1 MLKDK
6 SKTRK
11 KIKTRIRRRIRAKIR
26 GTAERPRV
34 FVFKSNRYIYAQA
47 YNDENGTVLA
57 SACTLEK
64 AFKEKT
70 KNTKNRDACQSLGQ
84 VLADRLKE
92 KKIERIVFDRGTYP
106 YHGRVKNLAEALRK
120 GGLAF

>member
-34 FVFKSNRYIYAQA
+34 FIFKSNRYVYAQA
-47 YNDENGTVLA
+47 FNDDNGTVLV
-57 SACTLEK
+57 SACTLAK

-84 VLADRLKE
+84 VLAERLKQ

-106 YHGRVKNLAEALRK
+106 YHGRVKTLAEALRK
-120 GGLAF
+120 GGLVF

>member
-1 MLKDK
+1 VLKDK

-11 KIKTRIRRRIRAKIR
+11 KIKTRIRRRIRAKIH

-34 FVFKSNRYIYAQA
+34 FVFKSNHYVYAQA
-47 YNDENGTVLA
+47 LNDDNGTVLV

-84 VLADRLKE
+84 VLAERLKQ

-106 YHGRVKNLAEALRK
+106 YHGRVKILAEALRK

>member
-6 SKTRK
+6 SKTQRA
-11 KIKTRIRRRIRAKIR
+11 IKTRIRRRIRAKVR

-47 YNDENGTVLA
+47 FNDDNGTVLA

-64 AFKEKT
+64 GFKEKSKHS
-70 KNTKNRDACQSLGQ
+70 KNTAACESLGRA
-84 VLADRLKE
+84 LAERLKE

-106 YHGRVKNLAEALRK
+106 YHGRVKALAEALRK

>member
-6 SKTRK
+6 SKIQK
-11 KIKTRIRRRIRAKIR
+11 AAKTRIRRRIRAKVR

-34 FVFKSNRYIYAQA
+34 FVFKSNRYVYVQA
-47 YNDENGTVLA
+47 FNDDTGTVLV

-64 AFKEKT
+64 AFKEKS
-70 KNTKNRDACQSLGQ
+70 KNSKNAAACQSLGQ

-106 YHGRVKNLAEALRK
+106 YHGRVKALAEALRK

>member
-1 MLKDK
+1 MHKDK

-11 KIKTRIRRRIRAKIR
+11 RIKTRIRRRIRAKIR

-47 YNDENGTVLA
+47 FNDDTGTVLV

-64 AFKEKT
+64 AFKEKA
-70 KNTKNRDACQSLGQ
+70 KNAKNAAGCRDLGQ
-84 VLADRLKE
+84 VLAERLKE
-92 KKIERIVFDRGTYP
+92 KKIDRIVFDRGTYP
-106 YHGRVKNLAEALRK
+106 YHGRVKALAEALRK
-120 GGLAF
+120 GGLGF

>member
-11 KIKTRIRRRIRAKIR
+11 KIRTRIRRRIRAKIR

-34 FVFKSNRYIYAQA
+34 FVFKSNRNIFAQA
-47 YNDENGTVLA
+47 FNDDAGTVLV
-57 SACTLEK
+57 SACSMEK
-64 AFKEKT
+64 AFREKT
-70 KNTKNRDACQSLGQ
+70 KNSKNLAASQSLGQ
-84 VLADRLKE
+84 LLAERLKG

-106 YHGRVKNLAEALRK
+106 YHGRVKALAEALRK
-120 GGLAF
+120 GGLVF